1 MDEAI
6 STGDSGNVCHPSDGW
21 IKSSFS
27 MSNGQCVEVGRLPDG
42 RVGMRHSK
50 IPDGPVLSFEP
61 SEWAEFLR
69 KLRNSDFPLPAN

>member
-6 STGDSGNVCHPSDGW
+6 STDDSENVCDLNDSW

-50 IPDGPVLSFEP
+50 IPNGPVLSFEP
-61 SEWAEFLR
+61 AEWVEFLR
-69 KLRNSDFPLPAN
+69 RLRDSDFPPLAS